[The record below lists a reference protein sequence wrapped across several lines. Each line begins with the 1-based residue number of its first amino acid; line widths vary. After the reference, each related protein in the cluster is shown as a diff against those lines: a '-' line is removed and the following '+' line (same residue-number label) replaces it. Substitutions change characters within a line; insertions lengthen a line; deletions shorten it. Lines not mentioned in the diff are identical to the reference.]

1 MNLYDGGNPL
11 EELRS
16 MSTADLVATDR
27 RHQIHP
33 LHHPIDTQDAVLC
46 VSGKGIRVRDAEG
59 REYIDGLSGLWNV
72 NAGHG
77 RAEFAEAAA
86 DQMRTLA
93 YFSGYAGS
101 STVPSILLANRLV
114 QLAPDMAAVFF
125 CSGGAE
131 ANESALKT
139 ARYYW
144 KVRGQNGKIKVISR
158 IHGYHGVTLQ
168 AMSATGIADYWKMF
182 EPRVPGFVHV
192 ETCYPYRWEAAQ
204 PGETPGQAAARALE
218 ETIIREGPET
228 VAAFIGEPIHGAG
241 GIIYPTND
249 YWPRVREICTRYNVL
264 LIADEI
270 ITGFGR
276 TGRWFGLEHWNVRP
290 DILSFAKGVTS
301 GYLPLGGIMVSLEI
315 QKVLDSVD
323 PANRWMHGYTYSG
336 HPTCCAVA
344 LRNIEIL
351 EQENLIENAAK
362 MGDILLEALQQALG
376 DHPNTG
382 EIRGGRG
389 LLAAVEFVRDR
400 ATKEN
405 LAADGK
411 VAARLRAEMRSRG
424 VLTRTRP
431 ASGAH
436 PAPGD
441 QLFFAPPLVSTEADI
456 HEMVNAARESVAAV
470 LGA

>member
-1 MNLYDGGNPL
+1 MPTN
-11 EELRS
+11 
-16 MSTADLVATDR
+16 DLAASDR
-27 RHQIHP
+27 RHQIHS

-46 VSGKGIRVRDAEG
+46 VSGSGIRVRDADG

-77 RAEFAEAAA
+77 RAELAEVAAE
-86 DQMRTLA
+86 QMKTLA

-101 STVPSILLANRLV
+101 TTIPSILLAERLI
-114 QLAPDMAAVFF
+114 QLAPYMAAVFF

-131 ANESALKT
+131 ANESAFKT

-144 KVRGQNGKIKVISR
+144 KVRGQTGKIKVISR

-168 AMSATGIADYWKMF
+168 TMSASGIAGYWKMF
-182 EPRVPGFVHV
+182 EPRVPGFVHID
-192 ETCYPYRWEAAQ
+192 TCYPYRWESTQ
-204 PGETPGQAAARALE
+204 TGETPGQAAARALE
-218 ETIIREGPET
+218 DAILREGPET

-241 GIIYPTND
+241 GIIYPTDD
-249 YWPRVREICTRYNVL
+249 YWPRIREICTRYNVL

-276 TGRWFGLEHWNVRP
+276 TGRWFGLEHWNVQP

-301 GYLPLGGIMVSLEI
+301 GYLPLGGIMVNADI
-315 QKVLDSVD
+315 QEALDSVE
-323 PANRWMHGYTYSG
+323 PANRWMHGYTNSG
-336 HPTCCAVA
+336 HPPCCAVG

-351 EQENLIENAAK
+351 EREKLLENSAK
-362 MGDILLEALQQALG
+362 MGDVLLRALQDALG
-376 DHPNTG
+376 SHPNTG
-382 EIRGGRG
+382 DIRGGKG
-389 LLAAVEFVRDR
+389 LLAAVEFVQDR
-400 ATKEN
+400 GTKKNFTAGDEV
-405 LAADGK
+405 G
-411 VAARLRAEMRSRG
+411 ARLRKEMRRRG

-431 ASGAH
+431 AVGAH

-441 QLFFAPPLVSTEADI
+441 QMLFAPPLISTEADI
-456 HEMVNAARESVAAV
+456 AEMVSAARESVTAV

>member
-1 MNLYDGGNPL
+1 MP
-11 EELRS
+11 
-16 MSTADLVATDR
+16 TADLAASDR
-27 RHQIHP
+27 RHQIHS
-33 LHHPIDTQDAVLC
+33 LHHPCDTQDAVLC
-46 VSGKGIRVRDAEG
+46 VSGQGIRVRDAEG

-72 NAGHG
+72 NVGHG
-77 RAEFAEAAA
+77 RAELADAAA
-86 DQMRTLA
+86 EQMKTLA

-101 STVPSILLANRLV
+101 ATVPAILLADRLIE
-114 QLAPDMAAVFF
+114 LAPYMAAVFF

-131 ANESALKT
+131 ANESAFKT

-144 KVRGQNGKIKVISR
+144 KVRGRSGKLKIISR

-168 AMSATGIADYWKMF
+168 AMSATGIAGYWKMF
-182 EPRVPGFVHV
+182 EPRVPGFLHID
-192 ETCYPYRWEAAQ
+192 TCYPYRQHPPQ

-218 ETIIREGPET
+218 EAILREGPDT

-241 GIIYPTND
+241 GILYPTGD
-249 YWPRVREICTRYNVL
+249 YWPRIREICSRYNVL

-276 TGRWFGLEHWNVRP
+276 TGRWFALEHWNVRP

-301 GYLPLGGIMVSLEI
+301 GYLPLGGIMVTRDI
-315 QKVLDSVD
+315 QQALDSVE

-351 EQENLIENAAK
+351 DRENLLENAAK
-362 MGDILLEALQQALG
+362 MGDLLLEALTQALG
-376 DHPNTG
+376 DHPHAG
-382 EIRGGRG
+382 EIRGGKG
-389 LLAAVEFVRDR
+389 LLAAVEFVQDR
-400 ATKEN
+400 ATKQN
-405 LAADGK
+405 FPVAADIG
-411 VAARLRAEMRSRG
+411 ARLRNEMRRRG

-431 ASGAH
+431 AGGPH

-441 QLFFAPPLVSTEADI
+441 QLFFAPPLISGAADI
-456 HEMVNAARESVAAV
+456 HEMVTAARDSVAAV

>member
-1 MNLYDGGNPL
+1 MAHRYTQEDFRFMP
-11 EELRS
+11 
-16 MSTADLVATDR
+16 TTDLAASDR
-27 RHQIHP
+27 RHQIHS
-33 LHHPIDTQDAVLC
+33 LHHPSDTQDAVLC

-72 NAGHG
+72 NVGHG
-77 RAEFAEAAA
+77 RAELAETAA
-86 DQMRTLA
+86 DQMKTLA

-101 STVPSILLANRLV
+101 ATVPSILLADRLIE
-114 QLAPDMAAVFF
+114 LAPEMAAVFF

-131 ANESALKT
+131 ANESAFKT

-144 KVRGQNGKIKVISR
+144 KVRGRTGKIKIISR

-168 AMSATGIADYWKMF
+168 AMSATGIAGYWKMF
-182 EPRVPGFVHV
+182 EPRVPGFVHID
-192 ETCYPYRWEAAQ
+192 TCYPYRQQATQ

-218 ETIIREGPET
+218 ESIVREDPDT

-241 GIIYPTND
+241 GIIYPTDD
-249 YWPRVREICTRYNVL
+249 YWPRIREICTRYNVL

-276 TGRWFGLEHWNVRP
+276 TGRWFALEHWKVRP

-301 GYLPLGGIMVSLEI
+301 GYLPLGGIMVSHDI
-315 QKVLDSVD
+315 QEALDSVE

-336 HPTCCAVA
+336 HPACCAVA

-351 EQENLIENAAK
+351 EREKLVENAAK
-362 MGDILLEALQQALG
+362 MGDILLHALDQALG
-376 DHPNTG
+376 NHPHTG
-382 EIRGGRG
+382 EIRGGKG
-389 LLAAVEFVRDR
+389 LLAAVEFVQDR
-400 ATKEN
+400 ATKKN
-405 LAADGK
+405 FSAADDIG
-411 VAARLRAEMRSRG
+411 ARLRTEMRRRG

-431 ASGAH
+431 AVGAH

-441 QLFFAPPLVSTEADI
+441 QLFFAPPLISTEADI
-456 HEMVNAARESVAAV
+456 HEMVSAARDSVAAV